1 MVSGIVR
8 IGVLACA
15 VACGGARPSVVPPG
29 DEGAGRGDLAGGPEA
44 EIAGL
49 PPEEI
54 RAVVAEKKGL
64 IKACYERGLARDLSL
79 EGTVVAKF
87 VIGEDGAVSSAEEG
101 ESTLPDDDVRACVLA
116 TIRGLR
122 FPAPE
127 SGTVAVTYPFEF
139 NPRD

>member
-1 MVSGIVR
+1 M
-8 IGVLACA
+8 AWA
-15 VACGGARPSVVPPG
+15 VASAAVCGGARPSVGPPG
-29 DEGAGRGDLAGGPEA
+29 GPPGGEGSGRGDFAVGPEA
-44 EIAGL
+44 EVAGL

-54 RAVVAEKKGL
+54 RAVVAEKKARF
-64 IKACYERGLARDLSL
+64 KACYERGLARDLSL

-101 ESTLPDDDVRACVLA
+101 GSTLPDDDVRACVLA